1 MLRLFLG
8 NQFVALLFLPLVVG
22 LYFGLNQFTEYFE
35 LFPEIDFGC
44 WGTYVFHQYNWANYI
59 SFPIVIA
66 NAIGANYIFNSNEFY
81 DKNTYVIALFYV
93 VYLSFFQCF
102 YQANGVLLAHSAIIC
117 GLLQVFRLEYNKDG
131 RRAVFNSG
139 FLFGLAAT
147 FHPPYCVLLPILCW
161 MILRIRPFVLRE
173 FLLTFVGF
181 IIPLLYGFY
190 FLYGIMHKKLK
201 FETLSE
207 GNHLA
212 KKELFVGISLGIFAV
227 IGLFS
232 LIILSNKSGK
242 SSIRFKKMMSVLKLL
257 FFVVILLGITEFF
270 AFKGY
275 EWVSLIVIPIV
286 FFYPFSF
293 FNKSSHF
300 LGSLIFY
307 LSFFFSI
314 AKFFIN

>member
-22 LYFGLNQFTEYFE
+22 LYFVLNQFTEYFE

-44 WGTYVFHQYNWANYI
+44 WGTYVFLQYNWANYI
-59 SFPIVIA
+59 SFPIVII
-66 NAIGANYIFNSNEFY
+66 NAIGANYVFNSNEFH
-81 DKNTYVIALFYV
+81 DKNTYVISLFYV
-93 VYLSFFQCF
+93 VFLSFFQCF
-102 YQANGVLLAHSAIIC
+102 YQANGVLLAHSAIIS
-117 GLLQVFRLEYNKDG
+117 GLFQVFRLDYNKDG

-139 FLFGLAAT
+139 FLFGLATT
-147 FHPPYCVLLPILCW
+147 FHPPYIIFLPVVSW

-173 FLLTFVGF
+173 FLLTIVGY
-181 IIPLLYGFY
+181 IIPLLYGVC
-190 FLYGIMHKKLK
+190 FLYGFMHKKLR

-207 GNHLA
+207 GNHLV
-212 KKELFVGISLGIFAV
+212 KKEMFVSISLAIFAI

-232 LIILSNKSGK
+232 LIVLSNKSGK
-242 SSIRFKKMMSVLKLL
+242 SSIRFKKMISVLKLL
-257 FFVVILLGITEFF
+257 FFAIILLGLMEFVM
-270 AFKGY
+270 FKGY
-275 EWVSLIVIPIV
+275 EWISLIVVPIV

-307 LSFFFSI
+307 LSFIFSI

>member
-1 MLRLFLG
+1 M
-8 NQFVALLFLPLVVG
+8 
-22 LYFGLNQFTEYFE
+22 
-35 LFPEIDFGC
+35 
-44 WGTYVFHQYNWANYI
+44 
-59 SFPIVIA
+59 
-66 NAIGANYIFNSNEFY
+66 
-81 DKNTYVIALFYV
+81 
-93 VYLSFFQCF
+93 
-102 YQANGVLLAHSAIIC
+102 
-117 GLLQVFRLEYNKDG
+117 FRLEYNKDG

-147 FHPPYCVLLPILCW
+147 FHPPYCVFLPVLWW

-173 FLLTFVGF
+173 FLLTFIGF
-181 IIPLLYGFY
+181 IIPLLYGIY

-212 KKELFVGISLGIFAV
+212 TKEMFVSISLGIFAV

-232 LIILSNKSGK
+232 LIVLSNKSGK
-242 SSIRFKKMMSVLKLL
+242 SSIRFKKMISVLKLL
-257 FFVVILLGITEFF
+257 FFAVILLGLTEFIT
-270 AFKGY
+270 FKGY

-307 LSFFFSI
+307 LSFLFSI

>member
-117 GLLQVFRLEYNKDG
+117 GL
-131 RRAVFNSG
+131 ASNS
-139 FLFGLAAT
+139 A
-147 FHPPYCVLLPILCW
+147 
-161 MILRIRPFVLRE
+161 
-173 FLLTFVGF
+173 
-181 IIPLLYGFY
+181 
-190 FLYGIMHKKLK
+190 
-201 FETLSE
+201 
-207 GNHLA
+207 
-212 KKELFVGISLGIFAV
+212 
-227 IGLFS
+227 
-232 LIILSNKSGK
+232 
-242 SSIRFKKMMSVLKLL
+242 
-257 FFVVILLGITEFF
+257 
-270 AFKGY
+270 
-275 EWVSLIVIPIV
+275 
-286 FFYPFSF
+286 
-293 FNKSSHF
+293 
-300 LGSLIFY
+300 
-307 LSFFFSI
+307 
-314 AKFFIN
+314 

>member
-1 MLRLFLG
+1 MLKFFLG

-22 LYFGLNQFTEYFE
+22 IYFVLNQFTEYFE

-59 SFPIVIA
+59 SFPLVIA
-66 NAIGANYIFNSNEFY
+66 NAIGLNYVFNSNEFY

-93 VYLSFFQCF
+93 VFLSFFQCF
-102 YQANGVLLAHSAIIC
+102 YQANGILLAHAAIIC
-117 GLLQVFRLEYNKDG
+117 GLFQVFRLEYNKDG

-147 FHPPYCVLLPILCW
+147 FHPPYCVFLPVLWW
-161 MILRIRPFVLRE
+161 MILRIRPFVFRE

-181 IIPLLYGFY
+181 IIPLIYGVY

-201 FETLSE
+201 FELLSE
-207 GNHLA
+207 GNHLMN
-212 KKELFVGISLGIFAV
+212 KEMFVSISLGIFML

-232 LIILSNKSGK
+232 LIVLSNKSGK

-257 FFVVILLGITEFF
+257 FFAVILLGLIEFIT
-270 AFKGY
+270 FKGY
-275 EWVSLIVIPIV
+275 EWVSLVVVPIC
-286 FFYPFSF
+286 FFFPFSF
-293 FNKSSHF
+293 FTKSSQL
-300 LGSLIFY
+300 LGTLIFY
-307 LSFFFSI
+307 LTFGFSI